1 MYDIIQF
8 KEITMK
14 FKFAFGKFQLALL
27 IIVLILSLAAIIVNS
42 LFIAGVGILKTY
54 APAIAGTSIACS
66 ALIFI
71 FALLVLFN
79 SYYKISDGRITMVL
93 GFLPSKID
101 VSTVTDI
108 KKDAVKN
115 DIYILYGGQSLKV
128 IIKEKDGD
136 IFVDELRKQNPAI
149 IFSYF
154 NIPDDKKEDGEDK
167 NK

>member
-1 MYDIIQF
+1 
-8 KEITMK
+8 
-14 FKFAFGKFQLALL
+14 
-27 IIVLILSLAAIIVNS
+27 
-42 LFIAGVGILKTY
+42 
-54 APAIAGTSIACS
+54 
-66 ALIFI
+66 
-71 FALLVLFN
+71 
-79 SYYKISDGRITMVL
+79 MVL

-136 IFVDELRKQNPAI
+136 VFVDELRKQNPAI